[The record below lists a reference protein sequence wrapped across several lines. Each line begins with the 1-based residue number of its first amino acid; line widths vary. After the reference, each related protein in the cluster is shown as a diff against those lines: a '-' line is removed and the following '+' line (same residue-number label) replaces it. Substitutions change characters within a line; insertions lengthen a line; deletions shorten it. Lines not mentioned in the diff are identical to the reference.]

1 MREHCFFLGAA
12 VVIVLAA
19 SPLSAEVLYHVT
31 DLGTLGGPDSTAYSI
46 NNKGQIV
53 GVAAS
58 SDSQPWALYQPVL
71 FDPTGEGNNIDLLPA
86 WDEGQ
91 AFAINSLGQIV
102 GYIGDSSY
110 GVGAETWATLFD
122 PTGHGDNVEFEVPDE
137 WGSAAL
143 SINNAG
149 QIVGSTHL
157 RLVHPPFPRV
167 IEYATLFDPNGS
179 RHHVNL
185 GGLGGGQSEA
195 YSINNKGQIVGMA
208 DPGPG
213 GCRATLFDSTG
224 GGNNINLGILPGADE
239 SYAYSIN
246 DFGQIVGYVYT
257 SIGKYR
263 ATLFDP
269 TGGGNNIDL
278 GALPGADKSGAL
290 SINNAGEIVGW
301 GLDALGRDCAVLFDF
316 PGGGNNINLNDVIP
330 PTPPWHLIEAH
341 CINDSGWIVGFGENP
356 DGQTH
361 AFLLTPVSTD
371 DFTLR
376 LNVEPDDVGIDTTTP
391 LPGEHKCLKGRAIDL
406 EVRLFKSCPAVYHF
420 DHWEGDVVDPN
431 SSLTTVI
438 MDEDK
443 TITAVFVAFEPVC
456 GDECHPILRG
466 DLNGDCY
473 INFADFVLYSDVW
486 MTCTHP
492 DCD

>member
-1 MREHCFFLGAA
+1 MRAHSFFLGAA
-12 VVIVLAA
+12 IVTVLAA
-19 SPLSAEVLYHVT
+19 SSLSAEVLYHVT

-58 SDSQPWALYQPVL
+58 SDPQPWAWYQPVL
-71 FDPTGEGNNIDLLPA
+71 FDPTGEGNNIDLLPE

-102 GYIGDSSY
+102 GYVGDSSY
-110 GVGAETWATLFD
+110 GLGAETWATLFD

-157 RLVHPPFPRV
+157 SLFHPPLPPV

-179 RHHVNL
+179 GHHVNL

-208 DPGPG
+208 TLVSG
-213 GCRATLFDSTG
+213 GGRATLFDSTG
-224 GGNNINLGILPGADE
+224 GGNNIDLGTLPGGRG
-239 SYAYSIN
+239 SYARSIN
-246 DFGQIVGYVYT
+246 DFGQIVGYAYNSFGNSRAT
-257 SIGKYR
+257 LFDGTGEGKNIDLGTLPGLESSWARSVNNGGQIVGASHSAPSDYR

-269 TGGGNNIDL
+269 
-278 GALPGADKSGAL
+278 
-290 SINNAGEIVGW
+290 AGEGK
-301 GLDALGRDCAVLFDF
+301 
-316 PGGGNNINLNDVIP
+316 NINLNDVIP
-330 PTPPWHLIEAH
+330 PTSSWHLIEAT
-341 CINDSGWIVGFGENP
+341 CINDSGCIVGFGENP

-376 LNVEPDDVGIDTTTP
+376 LNVEPNDVGIDTTTP

-406 EVRLFKSCPAVYHF
+406 EARLFKSCPAVYHF

-443 TITAVFVAFEPVC
+443 TITAVFVASEPVC

-466 DLNGDCY
+466 DLNDDCY
-473 INFADFVLYSDVW
+473 INFADFVLYSDMW
-486 MTCTHP
+486 MSCTHP